1 MEILAPGKGLI
12 ERAIRQALEATNIA
26 VPNTEVPKG
35 YMANQASI
43 DEVLKQITIAIKV
56 IQAHPAPGALIVKE
70 STRSGSSHKSY
81 LAISASADS
90 QRYTE
95 LSPFEDPTTK
105 GSPISQLLNN
115 LSSLKK
121 DVLALPSKR
130 PLTPE
135 EEAKI
140 SEMGL

>member
-43 DEVLKQITIAIKV
+43 DKVLEEIGAAIKA
-56 IQAHPAPGALIVKE
+56 IQAHPAPGALIVTE
-70 STRSGSSHKSY
+70 STPSGFSDKDY
-81 LAISASADS
+81 FAISASADS
-90 QRYTE
+90 QRYTQ
-95 LSPFEDPTTK
+95 LSPFEDPTTN
-105 GSPISQLLNN
+105 GSPISQLLKN
-115 LSSLKK
+115 LSSLTK

-135 EEAKI
+135 EKAKI
-140 SEMGL
+140 SAIGL